1 MIIVMILIAIAAFP
15 YEAALHLEFFSAHNL
30 LEPIGDG

>member
-1 MIIVMILIAIAAFP
+1 MIIVMILIAIAAFQH
-15 YEAALHLEFFSAHNL
+15 EAALLSQFFSAHNL